1 MKNRK
6 IGYNLVEVILALG
19 VCAIGV
25 VSIMALFPIGS
36 AAARDASMET
46 YSANVADE
54 MLQFIKY
61 RLHEV
66 DPTHDIPTAQAKIN
80 ARWTKIVGSDTSDI
94 SHYEGT
100 ALDNFLNTVTD
111 PTKLD
116 STTEWRAPSE
126 TDGLFDG
133 TFDTNESIFQLNSDK
148 GIYQLI
154 VHHNESGVKFGD
166 VDGTDSTKDFAMNVD
181 FRAIAYLWKE
191 KIVIDQSSATLPLEV
206 PYTTGA
212 RLVMRVTWPAELP
225 LAARQRADYVL
236 EVFKPIVH

>member
-1 MKNRK
+1 
-6 IGYNLVEVILALG
+6 
-19 VCAIGV
+19 
-25 VSIMALFPIGS
+25 
-36 AAARDASMET
+36 
-46 YSANVADE
+46 

-66 DPTHDIPTAQAKIN
+66 DPSDDIPTAQAKID
-80 ARWTKIVGSDTSDI
+80 ARWTKIVGLDTSDI
-94 SHYEGT
+94 RHYEGT

-116 STTEWRAPSE
+116 STTEWRVPSG
-126 TDGLFDG
+126 TDSLFGGD
-133 TFDTNESIFQLNSDK
+133 FDRNESIFQWNSDKDK

-166 VDGTDSTKDFAMNVD
+166 VDDTDSKKDFAMNVD

-191 KIVIDQSSATLPLEV
+191 KIVIDQSATSFLEV
-206 PYTTGA
+206 PYDNGA

>member
-36 AAARDASMET
+36 SAARDASMET
-46 YSANVADE
+46 YAANVADE
-54 MLQFIKY
+54 MLQFVKY

-66 DPTHDIPTAQAKIN
+66 DPNDDLITARNKVN
-80 ARWTKIVGSDTSDI
+80 ARWTQIIGTNASPDGADI
-94 SHYEGT
+94 KTYDAST
-100 ALDNFLNTVTD
+100 FLETD

-116 STTEWRAPSE
+116 STTEWEVPSG
-126 TDGLFDG
+126 TDSLFGGD
-133 TFDTNESIFQLNSDK
+133 FDRNESIFQLN
-148 GIYQLI
+148 GNTRIYQLI

-166 VDGTDSTKDFAMNVD
+166 VNEADSTQDFAMNVD

-191 KIVIDQSSATLPLEV
+191 KIVIDQSSATFPLEV
-206 PYTTGA
+206 PYDNGA
-212 RLVMRVTWPAELP
+212 RLIMRVTWPAELP